1 MKCWL
6 KIRRED
12 KILLDLRRGC
22 MFVTTDADM
31 ECMIVDEVASWR
43 TAREGV
49 CVLVLCHA
57 FLM

>member
-31 ECMIVDEVASWR
+31 EVASWR

-49 CVLVLCHA
+49 SVLVLCHA